1 MENRNGRLVDGRVS
15 EASGTAESNI
25 AKTMLARAPGR
36 HRITVGADKGFDT
49 ADFVAALGRLEVT
62 THVARK
68 TRPTAARRFIG
79 RIIRHAN
86 YAISQRIRKRIEEA
100 FGWIKKIALQRL
112 ARHRGKEAIAVIC
125 RRLANRRFKP

>member
-25 AKTMLARAPGR
+25 AETMLARAPGR

-62 THVARK
+62 THVAQN
-68 TRPTAARRFIG
+68 TANRRSAIDG
-79 RIIRHAN
+79 RTTRHAN